1 MPSMKL
7 GRFTDCTLL
16 NTQYLAV
23 GRHHSPA
30 VHINTTIADFVLL
43 NLAPNGV
50 HSSVGWDGPRPT
62 VVKVYVETALL
73 GFQGAANHVI

>member
-1 MPSMKL
+1 MPSIKL

-43 NLAPNGV
+43 NLMPNGA
-50 HSSVGWDGPRPT
+50 HSSVGG
-62 VVKVYVETALL
+62 TAPSYR
-73 GFQGAANHVI
+73 